1 MEIYRE
7 LYQISKSLSEFTA
20 KARRLHQ
27 IMSEPTKLE
36 PGEVVRFDQSDW
48 EQEFD
53 RNFAVLYQTYGAT
66 TRHDLPYE
74 IKQFIRDLLAQQR
87 LQDSIEPE
95 EV

>member
-7 LYQISKSLSEFTA
+7 LYQISKSLSEFTN
-20 KARRLHQ
+20 KVRMLHD
-27 IMSEPTKLE
+27 ILKGDEPIPLE
-36 PGEVVRFDQSDW
+36 PNQTVRFDQPEDW

-53 RNFAVLYQTYGAT
+53 ERFTGGSSFTVSPMY
-66 TRHDLPYE
+66 
-74 IKQFIRDLLAQQR
+74 IKAYIRGLLAEQR